1 MTVHAL
7 ILGDAPVRLWG
18 LSSRERL
25 TRQLAH
31 VGVRCFIDGGDCQPG
46 AASAVLIRADHVYD
60 DRVIAALVKTP
71 GMLLRAGRESA
82 ATVVAANVAAEQLPQ
97 AEAVL
102 SGRSSADVLAVRSET
117 PNTLVPV
124 YQKHLLKAEPP
135 LVRPIVPDEIRAL
148 ENQLFSGS
156 YKGVTDLIT
165 KWVWPVPARWATRL
179 CARAGLHPNH
189 VTALGTVL
197 VVVAGVLFAYGAYG
211 WGLALGWLMTF
222 LDTLDGKLAR
232 VTIRSSR
239 FGDILDH
246 GIDLLHP
253 PLWYL
258 AWGAGLAASEAGLP
272 GGGLTLGVIVV
283 GYVIGRLVEGAFHL
297 WLGEFSI
304 FCWRRVDSWFRLV
317 TARRNPNLLLLT
329 AGTIAGRPDLGL
341 VAVAVWT
348 AVSSVI
354 LLVRFAIAVHARATT
369 GPLRSWLEET
379 PDAEAR
385 LSLATRLFVAP
396 VAPDDGRGT
405 VTS

>member
-1 MTVHAL
+1 MTIHAL
-7 ILGDAPVRLWG
+7 LLGDGAARLWG

-25 TRQLAH
+25 TRQLER
-31 VGVRCFIDGGDCQPG
+31 VGVRAFVDGGDREPR
-46 AASAVLIRADHVYD
+46 ADSVVLIRADHVYD

-71 GMLLRAGRESA
+71 GMLLRAGPESA
-82 ATVVAANVAAEQLPQ
+82 ALVAANVATDRLPQ

-102 SGRSSADVLAVRSET
+102 TGRSSPDLLGVRQET
-117 PNTLVPV
+117 PASLVPM

-135 LVRPIVPDEIRAL
+135 MVRRIVADDVRAL
-148 ENQLFSGS
+148 ENRLFTGA
-156 YKGVTDLIT
+156 YKGVTDLVT
-165 KWVWPVPARWATRL
+165 KWLWPVPARWATRL

-189 VTALGTVL
+189 VTALAAVL
-197 VVVAGVLFAYGAYG
+197 ALLAGVLFARGDYA
-211 WGLALGWLMTF
+211 WGLVLGWLMTF
-222 LDTLDGKLAR
+222 LDTVDGKLAR

-246 GIDLLHP
+246 GTDLLHP

-258 AWGAGLAASEAGLP
+258 AWGAGLAGSQVGLP
-272 GGGLTLGVIVV
+272 AGWLTLGVIIV
-283 GYVIGRLVEGAFHL
+283 GYVVGRLVEGAFQL
-297 WLGEFSI
+297 WLARFPI

-329 AGTIAGRPDLGL
+329 AGSVAARPDLGL

-354 LLVRFAIAVHARATT
+354 LLVRLAMAVRTRATT
-369 GPLRSWLEET
+369 GPLRSWLEDP
-379 PDAEAR
+379 PDARAP
-385 LSLATRLFVAP
+385 LSLATRLFAAP
-396 VAPDDGRGT
+396 LARDEGRGT